1 MPITPLNGDLTA
13 GVAGRRTDTINPY
26 PDPWFTGDAP
36 AVYEAY
42 YDMPANLVLV
52 ARQAVGFD
60 GNGLIVPATQAGPAG
75 VRATGTL
82 TFSGVGTEGDTV
94 TVGARVYTLSATILT
109 ANTVL
114 IGATATI
121 TATNLVAAINATP
134 AGMGVTYGPGT
145 QDNASSTA
153 TSAAAVVTITARVA
167 GAVGNSIVTT
177 EAGSG
182 ASFGAAT
189 LTGGTG
195 GVFTGVKAIGFTVY
209 AADSTGFAAG
219 ARKCSVYRGGVF
231 NPDLAVWDDS
241 FITEEQK
248 RLAFE
253 GSPSPTAILMR
264 KPQTMQ
270 TIL

>member
-42 YDMPANLVLV
+42 YDMPADTVFQ

-60 GNGLIVPATQAGPAG
+60 GNGLLIPATQAGPAG
-75 VRATGTL
+75 VRATGVL
-82 TFSGVGTEGDTV
+82 TFSGVGTPGDTV
-94 TVGARVYTLSATILT
+94 TVGARVYTLSATVAT
-109 ANTVL
+109 PNTVL
-114 IGATATI
+114 IGATATA
-121 TATNLVAAINATP
+121 TAANLVAAINATP
-134 AGMGVTYGPGT
+134 AGSGVTYGAGT
-145 QDNASSTA
+145 QDNASATA
-153 TSAAAVVTITARVA
+153 SSAVAVLTLTARVA

-177 EAGSG
+177 EAGSS

-189 LTGGTG
+189 MTGGTG

-209 AADSTGFAAG
+209 AADSSGPDAG
-219 ARKCSVYRGGVF
+219 ARRCSVYRGGVF

-253 GSPSPTAILMR
+253 GSPSPTAILIR
-264 KPQTMQ
+264 KPQTM
-270 TIL
+270 TTL